1 MVSRV
6 AGPSANSPFRILR
19 VPVTGSTN
27 ADLLARARAGEPAG
41 LVLLADHQTAGRG
54 RLDRRWEAPPGA
66 NLLVSVLLRPPRPV
80 DRWFHS
86 TLALGLAV
94 VEACRTLGVDAAMK
108 WPNDVLVGEA
118 KLAGILAE
126 TDGRGAVVIGL
137 GANVRW
143 PGAGELPGATSL
155 AAHRARVTPPDFL
168 DLVLDRFD
176 DAAPDL
182 LERYRSCCGTI
193 GRPIHIDLPNGEAVD
208 GLAAGVDDDGLLVVH
223 VDAAV
228 GSPGAPAFVT
238 RRFAVGDVV
247 HARSGA
253 RSMDASRPQTS
264 SSVERTDRTRP
275 STG

>member
-19 VPVTGSTN
+19 VSVTGSTN

-66 NLLVSVLLRPPRPV
+66 NVLASVLLRPTRPV

-94 VEACRTLGVDAAMK
+94 VGACRSVGLDVSLK
-108 WPNDVLVGEA
+108 WPNDVLVRDA

-126 TDGRGAVVIGL
+126 ADGRGALVIGL
-137 GANVRW
+137 GCNVGW
-143 PGAGELPGATSL
+143 PLGDEMPGATSL
-155 AAHRARVTPPDFL
+155 AAHGVECSPADFL

-176 DAAPDL
+176 DTTPDL
-182 LERYRSCCGTI
+182 LERYRSCCATI
-193 GRPIHIDLPNGEAVD
+193 GRRVHVDLPNGDAVD
-208 GLAAGVDDDGLLVVH
+208 GLATGVDDDGLLVVQ
-223 VDAAV
+223 VANELTSA
-228 GSPGAPAFVT
+228 GAPALVT
-238 RRFAVGDVV
+238 RRYAVGDVV
-247 HARSGA
+247 HARA
-253 RSMDASRPQTS
+253 R
-264 SSVERTDRTRP
+264 
-275 STG
+275 